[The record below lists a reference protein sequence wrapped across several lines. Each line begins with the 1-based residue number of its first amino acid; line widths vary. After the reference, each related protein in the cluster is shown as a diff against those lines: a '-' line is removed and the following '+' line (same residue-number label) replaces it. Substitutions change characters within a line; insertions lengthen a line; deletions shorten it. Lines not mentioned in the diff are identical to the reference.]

1 MNQLLHYLEKALYCH
16 KICSVEDVQR
26 YLSTILNASRV
37 IFQCDCDSLEQLNA
51 YLYSSV
57 VQGASAT
64 DLILFMH
71 TCEKST
77 QQLLIT
83 PDVQLFLQNLS
94 SLQHLISAKPFE
106 LKYLSKVIFNIRMA
120 LILLLN
126 NIQVQSIEDSQK
138 QTMRELFQLLKE
150 NRNQIMFVTTEDIRI
165 EIDPEPKQHVQEVK
179 TVTQNEEKK
188 TEHKKQEEVENK
200 SNHIKITMDKIQVNV
215 DFKKLLEMANKI
227 NKCLNIDEIIDKNL
241 KYITAIKI
249 QQIMKQGVEYE
260 CEYDVM
266 ADLFE
271 KLFSKVLQ
279 KQLKMNKGPAVAAL
293 CYFFVVIEKQ
303 ITTKLNGQQMPV
315 AEQII
320 ALFNQHQE
328 AETAIVQQKIN
339 SIPVLDKSKPTQQS
353 LFNQQLIYA
362 SSIYQRSVGF
372 ELRLQF
378 KHGSNFKQYLS
389 ELPNIKGKEIID
401 LAFTFKQNS
410 KLFQKYTEEQLV
422 SAVLNANQSQSSTLN
437 FNIDEYTHRI
447 QQIVFISQDNVK
459 KLKEKPDLQTL
470 MQIFTPNFPQTHC
483 YILQHQIVRNQVQNF
498 KQTFVRTL
506 NFFLYP
512 SNQVLLSTAQLINY
526 VLDKILIQDLT
537 QTIDGLQVP
546 KPEYILQEIQQLDI
560 STIVNKEKLQNTL
573 PEINTFSDKV
583 LDTDLQYIEQ
593 FISYVEKEDLDIL
606 LEAVNMFLQ
615 KVGVSQLGWEGL
627 TQLVGY
633 CISNQGDETG
643 GLQWITS
650 K

>member
-16 KICSVEDVQR
+16 KIGSVEDVQK
-26 YLSTILNASRV
+26 YVSTVLNASRV
-37 IFQCDCDSLEQLNA
+37 IFQCDCDSLEQLNT
-51 YLYSSV
+51 YLYQSV
-57 VQGASAT
+57 VQSASAT

-77 QQLLIT
+77 QQLIIT
-83 PDVQLFLQNLS
+83 QDVQQFLQNLT
-94 SLQHLISAKPFE
+94 SLQLKISAKPFE

-138 QTMRELFQLLKE
+138 QTMRELLLLLKE
-150 NRNQIMFVTTEDIRI
+150 NRNQIMFIENTEDIRI
-165 EIDPEPKQHVQEVK
+165 EIDPEPQQHVQEVK
-179 TVTQNEEKK
+179 EVTQNVEIKK
-188 TEHKKQEEVENK
+188 TEQKEKEVENSK
-200 SNHIKITMDKIQVNV
+200 PNQINKQITQDKIKVNT

-241 KYITAIKI
+241 KYITVIKI
-249 QQIMKQGVEYE
+249 QQIMKQIEYE

-271 KLFSKVLQ
+271 KLFSKILQ

-293 CYFFVVIEKQ
+293 CHFFVVIEKQ
-303 ITTKLNGQQMPV
+303 ITAKLNGQQMPV
-315 AEQII
+315 HEQII
-320 ALFNQHQE
+320 AFHNQHQE
-328 AETAIVQQKIN
+328 VETAIVQQKIN

-422 SAVLNANQSQSSTLN
+422 SAVLNANQSQSSTVMGGGIAFSCLLCEQLY
-437 FNIDEYTHRI
+437 I
-447 QQIVFISQDNVK
+447 K
-459 KLKEKPDLQTL
+459 
-470 MQIFTPNFPQTHC
+470 IFCHFQC
-483 YILQHQIVRNQVQNF
+483 
-498 KQTFVRTL
+498 
-506 NFFLYP
+506 
-512 SNQVLLSTAQLINY
+512 
-526 VLDKILIQDLT
+526 
-537 QTIDGLQVP
+537 G
-546 KPEYILQEIQQLDI
+546 
-560 STIVNKEKLQNTL
+560 
-573 PEINTFSDKV
+573 
-583 LDTDLQYIEQ
+583 
-593 FISYVEKEDLDIL
+593 
-606 LEAVNMFLQ
+606 
-615 KVGVSQLGWEGL
+615 
-627 TQLVGY
+627 
-633 CISNQGDETG
+633 
-643 GLQWITS
+643 
-650 K
+650 